1 MADGLRTTVARPWP
15 KCRLAVFPQHVQHAM
30 KACVWVGEKAFALKL
45 FESATDLV
53 AMLSTTDDVSN
64 EKQIDLDVHV
74 KRCVRE

>member
-1 MADGLRTTVARPWP
+1 
-15 KCRLAVFPQHVQHAM
+15 M

-74 KRCVRE
+74 KRCVSERVR